1 MNKIG
6 HSGSIREID
15 PHDELGQAKSIADF
29 ISFVMSDFGFRGGGE
44 DMAPS
49 DFTGLAQIL
58 KDLGE
63 RLDLVGKALL
73 KERETAEV
81 DVLTRAGLPEHA
93 YTSRELRQ
101 AWRAG
106 FAHARDAVTNG
117 KTPCDTP
124 SKEQALFRKILND
137 ATPSNAEETPHVD
150 SQ

>member
-1 MNKIG
+1 MNAIEPM
-6 HSGSIREID
+6 SDLRDID
-15 PHDELGQAKSIADF
+15 PHEELGKAKSTADF
-29 ISFVMSDFGFRGGGE
+29 ISFVMSDLGFRGGGE

-81 DVLTRAGLPEHA
+81 DILTRAGMPEHA
-93 YTSRELRQ
+93 YTSKELRQ

-106 FAHARDAVTNG
+106 FAHARHAVTNG